1 VDHVTVLRF
10 YAQHWDRRYGGLSEA
25 PQGRY
30 LEMVRDPQW
39 RDGVQ
44 DALNGRRDWVVRRRQ
59 AADFFSFAIRS
70 GPKFARFWYQKLR
83 SSTTAGA

>member
-1 VDHVTVLRF
+1 V
-10 YAQHWDRRYGGLSEA
+10 AWA
-25 PQGRY
+25 
-30 LEMVRDPQW
+30 
-39 RDGVQ
+39 
-44 DALNGRRDWVVRRRQ
+44 